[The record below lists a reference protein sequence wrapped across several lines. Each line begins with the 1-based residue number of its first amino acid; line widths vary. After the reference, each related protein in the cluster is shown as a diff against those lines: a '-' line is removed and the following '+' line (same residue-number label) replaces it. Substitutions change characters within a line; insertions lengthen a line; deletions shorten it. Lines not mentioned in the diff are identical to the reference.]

1 MEFNFDCVQSLGCD
15 ENGIAI
21 LEGSYQNRIV
31 PGYILFVKEI
41 LNSMGEAS
49 SRAQQLNTIITSAH
63 KFFISNHRIFIKAE
77 QNKVLGFL
85 KVGSKKLFLRD
96 RNYNYHE
103 VNALCVLDFYVYETV
118 QRRGIGK
125 ELFDYMLKFEKKIPT
140 ELAYDKPSPKLLSFL
155 KKYFGLCDFIQQSNN
170 YMVFDEFFSLIPTS
184 KNNITYD
191 NDTNRAIK
199 NLTNLSDNQN
209 FFDKNNYENM
219 NNINNNNYRNENNYD
234 NRNNMNSYRNE
245 NNYENMNNNN
255 MANMNNINNE
265 NNLRYN
271 NNMNNINSENNLRYN
286 NNPNNPSN
294 IPPDNDF
301 NQNFARTSPPSQ
313 NYNGNN
319 FPNNNNNNDNFRTS
333 MSSVGEKLIY
343 NNSFSNN
350 VVNKDVY
357 KHPTIGFQNYY
368 LNNPESNAYDNIYS
382 KQKINLIND
391 YLSSKKQSEDEF
403 ISEQL
408 GIKENS
414 INNSN
419 SRLNELTNKIS
430 DIRLENRFNKDYLY
444 NKRNQYA
451 TLFDDKKLVEYN
463 YKQNLNRNI
472 NNSITEKDFQN
483 YQMNRVINGKKSPQ
497 RLQHYT
503 PFSNLGKVYTTVLP
517 TSSQAYGAYFKND
530 EFNRK
535 EQSPNRLYY

>member
-49 SRAQQLNTIITSAH
+49 SNAQKLNTIITSAH

-77 QNKVLGFL
+77 QNKVLGFI
-85 KVGSKKLFLRD
+85 KVGNKKLFLRD

-103 VNALCVLDFYVYETV
+103 VNTLCVLDFYVHESI

-125 ELFDYMLKFEKKIPT
+125 QLFDYMLEFEKKRPT
-140 ELAYDKPSPKLLSFL
+140 ELAYDRPSPKLLSFL
-155 KKYFGLCDFIQQSNN
+155 RKYFGLNDFVEQNNN
-170 YMVFDEFFSLIPTS
+170 YVVFDEFFSIIPSS
-184 KNNITYD
+184 KNNVTYD

-199 NLTNLSDNQN
+199 NLTNLTGNQN
-209 FFDKNNYENM
+209 
-219 NNINNNNYRNENNYD
+219 ILENNYD
-234 NRNNMNSYRNE
+234 NVNNNNNFRN
-245 NNYENMNNNN
+245 NNYENDKNLEDINNNR
-255 MANMNNINNE
+255 E

-271 NNMNNINSENNLRYN
+271 NIN
-286 NNPNNPSN
+286 NNNFS
-294 IPPDNDF
+294 DNEF
-301 NQNFARTSPPSQ
+301 NQNFSRTSPPSQ
-313 NYNGNN
+313 NVY
-319 FPNNNNNNDNFRTS
+319 NNNNNGNNYSNNNLNNNNYNPFRRS
-333 MSSVGEKLIY
+333 GEKLIY
-343 NNSFSNN
+343 NNSFRNN

-357 KHPTIGFQNYY
+357 RNPTTGFHNYY

-391 YLSSKKQSEDEF
+391 YLSSKKQSPEEY
-403 ISEQL
+403 ITEQF

-419 SRLNELTNKIS
+419 GRLNELMNKIS
-430 DIRLENRFNKDYLY
+430 DIRLENRFNQEPLF
-444 NKRNQYA
+444 NKRDQYA
-451 TLFDDKKLVEYN
+451 TLFDDKKLVEHN
-463 YKQNLNRNI
+463 YKQQNLNNI
-472 NNSITEKDFQN
+472 NKNSITKNDFQN
-483 YQMNRVINGKKSPQ
+483 YQANHVINGKKSPQ

-517 TSSQAYGAYFKND
+517 TSSQAYGSYFKND
-530 EFNRK
+530 DINRK
-535 EQSPNRLYY
+535 EQSPNKLYY

>member
-1 MEFNFDCVQSLGCD
+1 MEFNFYFVQSLGCD
-15 ENGIAI
+15 ENGFAI

-49 SRAQQLNTIITSAH
+49 SRAQQLNTTITSAH

-77 QNKVLGFL
+77 QNKVLGFI

-103 VNALCVLDFYVYETV
+103 VNTLCVLDFYVHEST

-125 ELFDYMLKFEKKIPT
+125 QLFDYMLKFEKKTPT
-140 ELAYDKPSPKLLSFL
+140 ELAYDRPSPKLLSFL
-155 KKYFGLCDFIQQSNN
+155 RKYFGLNDFIQQNNN
-170 YMVFDEFFSLIPTS
+170 YVVFDDFFSLIATS
-184 KNNITYD
+184 KNNVTYD

-199 NLTNLSDNQN
+199 NLTNQQNLDN
-209 FFDKNNYENM
+209 NM
-219 NNINNNNYRNENNYD
+219 NNNNYDNMNNNYRNNNFD
-234 NRNNMNSYRNE
+234 
-245 NNYENMNNNN
+245 NMNNND
-255 MANMNNINNE
+255 

-271 NNMNNINSENNLRYN
+271 S
-286 NNPNNPSN
+286 PNN
-294 IPPDNDF
+294 IPPENDF

-313 NYNGNN
+313 NSYNNN
-319 FPNNNNNNDNFRTS
+319 NNMNNNPNNNNNNNNFRSS
-333 MSSVGEKLIY
+333 MSSIGEKLIY
-343 NNSFSNN
+343 NNSFNNN

-357 KHPTIGFQNYY
+357 RHPNTGFQNYY
-368 LNNPESNAYDNIYS
+368 FNSQDSNAYDNIYS
-382 KQKINLIND
+382 NKKINLIND
-391 YLSSKKQSEDEF
+391 YLSSKKQSQDEY
-403 ISEQL
+403 ISEQY

-419 SRLNELTNKIS
+419 GRLNDLMNKIS
-430 DIRLENRFNKDYLY
+430 DIRMENRFNQEHLY

-463 YKQNLNRNI
+463 YKQQNLNNNK
-472 NNSITEKDFQN
+472 NNSITENDFQN
-483 YQMNRVINGKKSPQ
+483 YQLNRVINGKKSPQ

-517 TSSQAYGAYFKND
+517 TSSQAYGSYFNND
-530 EFNRK
+530 DINRK
-535 EQSPNRLYY
+535 DQSPNRIYY

>member
-15 ENGIAI
+15 ENGFAI

-49 SRAQQLNTIITSAH
+49 SRAQHLNTTITSAH

-77 QNKVLGFL
+77 QNKVLGFI
-85 KVGSKKLFLRD
+85 KVGTKKLFLRD
-96 RNYNYHE
+96 RNFNYHE
-103 VNALCVLDFYVYETV
+103 VNALCVLDFYVHESI

-125 ELFDYMLKFEKKIPT
+125 QLFDYMLKFEKKIPS
-140 ELAYDKPSPKLLSFL
+140 ELAYDRPSPKLLSFL
-155 KKYFGLCDFIQQSNN
+155 KKYFGLNDFVPQSNN
-170 YMVFDEFFSLIPTS
+170 YVVFDEFFSLISSS

-199 NLTNLSDNQN
+199 NLTNNNKNLLEN
-209 FFDKNNYENM
+209 NNYENM
-219 NNINNNNYRNENNYD
+219 NTNNNRNENNYD
-234 NRNNMNSYRNE
+234 NMNNNLP
-245 NNYENMNNNN
+245 NMNNPNN
-255 MANMNNINNE
+255 DN

-271 NNMNNINSENNLRYN
+271 ND
-286 NNPNNPSN
+286 SN
-294 IPPDNDF
+294 EY
-301 NQNFARTSPPSQ
+301 NQNFSRTSPPSQ
-313 NYNGNN
+313 DSYNNNGNN
-319 FPNNNNNNDNFRTS
+319 YQNDKNNNFRTS

-357 KHPTIGFQNYY
+357 KHPITGFQNYY
-368 LNNPESNAYDNIYS
+368 LNNQESNAYDNIYS
-382 KQKINLIND
+382 KQKIKLIND
-391 YLSSKKQSEDEF
+391 YLSSKKQSPDEYVT
-403 ISEQL
+403 EQF

-419 SRLNELTNKIS
+419 ERLNELMNKIA
-430 DIRLENRFNKDYLY
+430 DIRSENRFNQEHLF

-463 YKQNLNRNI
+463 YKQQNMNKNL
-472 NNSITEKDFQN
+472 NNSITENDFQN
-483 YQMNRVINGKKSPQ
+483 YQMNHVINGKKSPQ

-503 PFSNLGKVYTTVLP
+503 PFSSLGKVYTTVLP
-517 TSSQAYGAYFKND
+517 TSSQAYGSYFKND
-530 EFNRK
+530 EFNKK